1 MRYGE
6 KPRACDLQEFAQ
18 ERGIQL
24 TMGQATRE
32 IRNYKPAA
40 RAPRA
45 PRVRKTLHQNTA
57 EVLAHR
63 WVNNKYTAND
73 CITFSKGKVESGW
86 FGWSEKTCEVVAQI
100 VRLGG
105 PTDGVQLRYIKS
117 VEELRKNDAAR
128 NLLNRIALIPN
139 QGDLAKRT
147 KSIAGIITRLF
158 EADQPDAFGTAV
170 ISYTDF
176 QVKGPCQKSTVLHT
190 RGSCSGGCQKWT
202 ETEEAHIS
210 DLDHVLLL

>member
-1 MRYGE
+1 MFIIALGVLSTAVYGAQNANLVERYMRHQLTHGGSMRYGE

-32 IRNYKPAA
+32 IRNYNPAA

-73 CITFSKGKVESGW
+73 CITFSK
-86 FGWSEKTCEVVAQI
+86 
-100 VRLGG
+100 
-105 PTDGVQLRYIKS
+105 
-117 VEELRKNDAAR
+117 
-128 NLLNRIALIPN
+128 
-139 QGDLAKRT
+139 
-147 KSIAGIITRLF
+147 
-158 EADQPDAFGTAV
+158 
-170 ISYTDF
+170 
-176 QVKGPCQKSTVLHT
+176 
-190 RGSCSGGCQKWT
+190 
-202 ETEEAHIS
+202 
-210 DLDHVLLL
+210 